1 MSGVGHAI
9 GKVFKGVVGII
20 KKIWKPLL
28 IAVAIYFTAG
38 AAAAYFG
45 AAEGATAFAGA
56 EAAVTGTE
64 AAVGAGAA
72 AEAGTAA
79 AVGAGAAEGGAAIA
93 ADIGAGAATDAAAG
107 MTIGDAATG
116 AVADAGLGAGGA
128 GAGAAGS
135 AIGDG
140 TIMGGAGPAAD
151 LTESAASGAYPSLSL
166 GQGADLTQTAA
177 SGGIGSSAP
186 GQTSSWW
193 QSSLDTAGK
202 VMKTPGVLQM
212 LSSGIN
218 AYQQGQLY
226 NQNLKWMAAHAPGQ
240 IQGGV
245 PQGIFGGFAQHGAA
259 GTNPNVAGENV
270 AAHGRVARVNTNSA
284 QPDLPGGITADP
296 RSLPGMNQS
305 AATAPYPGYGTPGY
319 GQQSPRSG
327 PPPISQQLAER
338 DPYQQAGILGGGE
351 MPYVESPYDQSVV

>member
-9 GKVFKGVVGII
+9 GRVFKGVVGII

-45 AAEGATAFAGA
+45 AAEGATAFA
-56 EAAVTGTE
+56 EAAGTLGTE
-64 AAVGAGAA
+64 AAVGAGAAA

-177 SGGIGSSAP
+177 SGGISSAP

-202 VMKTPGVLQM
+202 VMKTPGVMQM

-218 AYQQGQLY
+218 SYQQGQMY

-245 PQGIFGGFAQHGAA
+245 PQGVFGGFAQQGAA

-296 RSLPGMNQS
+296 RSLPGMNQA

-327 PPPISQQLAER
+327 PPPIRQQLAEQ
-338 DPYQQAGILGGGE
+338 DPNQQAGILGGGE

>member
-9 GKVFKGVVGII
+9 GKVFKGVVGIV

-45 AAEGATAFAGA
+45 AASAAGGAAAFAGA
-56 EAAVTGTE
+56 EAG
-64 AAVGAGAA
+64 AVGSVAGGAA
-72 AEAGTAA
+72 LGAAEVGTAA
-79 AVGAGAAEGGAAIA
+79 AVGAGAAEGGALA

-128 GAGAAGS
+128 GAGAAG

-140 TIMGGAGPAAD
+140 SIMGGAAPVAD
-151 LTESAASGAYPSLSL
+151 LTESAASGAYPGMSL

-202 VMKTPGVLQM
+202 VMKTPGVMQM

-218 AYQQGQLY
+218 SYQQGQLY

-245 PQGIFGGFAQHGAA
+245 PQGVFSGYAHGA

-270 AAHGRVARVNTNSA
+270 AAHGRVAPVNTNSA
-284 QPDLPGGITADP
+284 QPNLPGGITADP
-296 RSLPGMNQS
+296 RSLPGMNQA

-327 PPPISQQLAER
+327 PPPISQQLAYQ
-338 DPYQQAGILGGGE
+338 DPNQQAGILGGGE

>member
-28 IAVAIYFTAG
+28 IAIAIYFTAG
-38 AAAAYFG
+38 AAMAYFG
-45 AAEGATAFAGA
+45 AAGAASGGAAAFAGA
-56 EAAVTGTE
+56 EAGAVGSVAGG
-64 AAVGAGAA
+64 AAVGA
-72 AEAGTAA
+72 AEVGTAA

-93 ADIGAGAATDAAAG
+93 ADIGAGAAADAAAG
-107 MTIGDAATG
+107 MTIGEAATG
-116 AVADAGLGAGGA
+116 AIADAGLGAGS
-128 GAGAAGS
+128 AGAAS

-140 TIMGGAGPAAD
+140 TIMGSAAPVAD
-151 LTESAASGAYPSLSL
+151 LTESAATGAYPGLSL

-177 SGGIGSSAP
+177 SGSIASP
-186 GQTSSWW
+186 GGTSSWW

-202 VMKTPGVLQM
+202 VMKTPGVMQM

-218 AYQQGQLY
+218 SYQQGQMY

-245 PQGIFGGFAQHGAA
+245 PEGVFGGFAKA
-259 GTNPNVAGENV
+259 GTNPNIAGENV
-270 AAHGRVARVNTNSA
+270 AEHGRVARVNTNSA

-296 RSLPGMNQS
+296 RSLPGMNQ
-305 AATAPYPGYGTPGY
+305 AAASAPYPGYGTPGY

-327 PPPISQQLAER
+327 PPPLSQQFAQQ
-338 DPYQQAGILGGGE
+338 DPNQQAGILGGGE